1 MFLNFVHCFL
11 SCCWEEPG
19 FLFYIVLHQL
29 FCTLITSLSLP
40 FSRCRNLHFSLLNF
54 KRLLSAQFSSLLRP
68 LQITAQLSA
77 VSSTHPRFV
86 LYTDLLRVHTVP
98 SSTSLMRMSHS
109 TGPST
114 KSLWCT
120 TSAWP
125 PWAWLFS
132 QVSYLTSACFQW
144 RFLEAGSYTLHRHLY
159 SWGFFCLQCM
169 HLQNLSLTT
178 ESKQCTTTW
187 LCQDVSL

>member
-1 MFLNFVHCFL
+1 MQKFA
-11 SCCWEEPG
+11 
-19 FLFYIVLHQL
+19 FLFVELQKAPVSPVLQ
-29 FCTLITSLSLP
+29 P
-40 FSRCRNLHFSLLNF
+40 VE
-54 KRLLSAQFSSLLRP
+54 AP
-68 LQITAQLSA
+68 
-77 VSSTHPRFV
+77 P
-86 LYTDLLRVHTVP
+86 D
-98 SSTSLMRMSHS
+98 HS
-109 TGPST
+109 TTLCCIIHSSQICFIHRLAAGSHCPILHITDEDVTQHWSQYQ
-114 KSLWCT
+114 SLWCT